1 MCRPLSL
8 VPGALLSVLVHR
20 KTQGRTSLGQARSEV
35 LLVIREIQRADAR
48 SLRTIAAALNARGV
62 ATARGGRWQAQT
74 VSNVLAHS
82 VQSRRCTELRRPLI
96 CQVLARPQRALVAM
110 SLLFQR
116 DFGQT
121 PPAPDLQKTVKPSRA
136 RFDFAIKRATWRTE
150 RSARPSTRVPVPS
163 RGQIDLEGAWGPPHA
178 HVS

>member
-136 RFDFAIKRATWRTE
+136 RFDFAMKRATWRTN
-150 RSARPSTRVPVPS
+150 AQPDLVPAYPC
-163 RGQIDLEGAWGPPHA
+163 H
-178 HVS
+178 HVVK